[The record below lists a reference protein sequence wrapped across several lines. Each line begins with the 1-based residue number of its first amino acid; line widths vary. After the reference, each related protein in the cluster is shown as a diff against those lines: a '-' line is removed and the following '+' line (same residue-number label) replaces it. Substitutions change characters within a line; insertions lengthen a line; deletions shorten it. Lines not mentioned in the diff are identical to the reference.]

1 MNRHRFKSDM
11 EAAWELR
18 PMTDATPMTCAHIN
32 RHIVKNQEKKSV
44 GEIKADNNTKT

>member
-18 PMTDATPMTCAHIN
+18 PLTDMTPETCAHPRRNSEKSKAIES
-32 RHIVKNQEKKSV
+32 KSEKKP
-44 GEIKADNNTKT
+44 EEKA